1 MPERLIYLD
10 HAATTPVAPEV
21 VEAMIPYFTERF
33 GNPSSIHGPGRE
45 ARGAVDSARD
55 AIAAALHADYSE
67 IFFTSS
73 GTEADNLALLG
84 VMEEAPPERN
94 ELIVSTVE
102 HHAVLHTARHLEKS
116 GFRVTYLPVDSE
128 GFVDP
133 EDAARAVSDKTA
145 LVSILHG
152 SNEIG
157 TIQDVA
163 RIAKAAHS
171 RGALFHTDAVQTF
184 GSLPLDIPGM
194 GCDLLSMSAHKLYGP
209 KGVGALF
216 VRAGVKVSPIIH
228 GGTQERERR
237 AGTENTAGIV
247 GFGAAVKLMERLRES
262 ESIRLTELRDYFI
275 ARLFDAAPDI
285 RLNGPRTRRLPN
297 NVNVFIPGVEG
308 SALLM
313 SLDRAGICASSG
325 SACSSG
331 SIEPSH
337 VLQAIG
343 LPSDLAAAGVRFTL
357 GRSTTRE
364 DVDAA
369 VGAIAETARR
379 LRS

>member
-297 NVNVFIPGVEG
+297 NVNVSIPGVEG

-343 LPSDLAAAGVRFTL
+343 LPPDLAAAGVRFTL
-357 GRSTTRE
+357 GRSTTRV
-364 DVDAA
+364 DIDAA

-379 LRS
+379 VRS